1 MQGCFKCQ
9 QNKVQHQKKLEE
21 LYPLKILQE
30 PWQEISINIIE
41 SLPRSNRMDAIVVI
55 MDRFTKMIR
64 LKAMTTNISSEDIA
78 KIYRDEIQKLHR
90 IPRKI
95 LSDRD
100 PQFASRFIEQLT
112 KALGITRQ
120 LSMAYHLQM
129 DS

>member
-1 MQGCFKCQ
+1 
-9 QNKVQHQKKLEE
+9 
-21 LYPLKILQE
+21 
-30 PWQEISINIIE
+30 
-41 SLPRSNRMDAIVVI
+41 MDAIVVI

-64 LKAMTTNISSEDIA
+64 LKAMTTNISAEDIA